1 MMKKDRMIGKIRY
14 AGYLLIVMQ
23 GLVIALL
30 AIFLLNQQYM
40 NVWRTYPQNNESV
53 TVHLKNVP
61 TEKQRDTQNF
71 LLTSAEEQALFI
83 ARMDL
88 LLNRSGGMD
97 GYKFGVYGN
106 TDEPSAELSFLNE
119 RILTAADLKTL
130 ISSDDLN
137 STLGVETGSIYSIG
151 DIPGFRFYEHI
162 VLKKLPSLF
171 HDSQTVNGTYVI
183 LGLEGSEAR
192 NSFLQGLADASG
204 LRAEDLLEADSG
216 NAANNMIM
224 RDVLLAFWAAQIFLN
239 VVFFLVVVMKNLSKQ
254 GKLALLG
261 WSRTA
266 FAKEVL
272 GGFFLFSVAVI
283 PVLMLGNSLI
293 AGWERFSFVL
303 LGYWLMASC
312 INVFVVLIE
321 LLISAF
327 VIVMIKPLDAIRGRI
342 PKRTLYALG
351 IFAYLI
357 ISGGLIFCGAYVDQ
371 PMTVISDNARLAKRW
386 ETVSEYQILSDISI
400 GQDAA
405 SFSGGSKELDQDL
418 YNWYSSIADRKGVYL
433 IQTQYYDSE
442 ILAVWQN
449 HQTYSAIPTKPLWLF
464 TMSPNYLA
472 HLGMALDA
480 DTLEAAK
487 SGARVYLIP
496 TGKSDEE
503 KGEISRWLQEADTR
517 SLSDGDIQTL
527 FTQNP
532 TFCFVE
538 YEPDQ
543 AFFTWTTNEENS
555 METNAPVIY
564 VATPQNMKYTET
576 ESLKASGF
584 NGYIKFAD
592 AGAAALC
599 TKEDI
604 LSDFHLT
611 DNELQFTDVHNYIDG
626 LQKEMGTTLM
636 WFGFAF
642 LMLLLILIGLLMTLA
657 AVFRVAN
664 QERINV
670 KKFLGF
676 SFLQMY
682 SSPMLLLSALI
693 VLELM
698 AMLMMGSK
706 FGLLLVVIVSV
717 IQLVIF
723 IRYMAHNE
731 LKNVLADFKGE

>member
-23 GLVIALL
+23 GLGIALL
-30 AIFLLNQQYM
+30 AIFLLNQRYM

-204 LRAEDLLEADSG
+204 LQAEDLLEADSG

-272 GGFFLFSVAVI
+272 GVFSLFSVAVI

-386 ETVSEYQILSDISI
+386 ETVSGYQILSDISI

>member
-1 MMKKDRMIGKIRY
+1 MKRDRMVGKIRY
-14 AGYLLIVMQ
+14 AGYLLVVMQ
-23 GLVIALL
+23 GLFIALS
-30 AIFLLNQQYM
+30 AVFLLDQQYM
-40 NVWRTYPQNNESV
+40 DVWRTYPQNNESV
-53 TVHLKNVP
+53 TVYLKNVP
-61 TEKQRDTQNF
+61 AGRQRDTQNF

-88 LLNRSGGMD
+88 LLNKSGSMD

-130 ISSDDLN
+130 ISSDGLD
-137 STLGVETGSIYSIG
+137 STLGVETGSVYSIG

-162 VLKKLPSLF
+162 VIKKLPGLF
-171 HDSQTVNGTYVI
+171 HDSQTVNGAYVI

-192 NSFLQGLADASG
+192 NSFLQGLVDASG
-204 LRAEDLLEADSG
+204 LQAEELLEADSG
-216 NAANNMIM
+216 SAANNMIM
-224 RDVLLAFWAAQIFLN
+224 RDVLLVFLAAQIFLN

-254 GKLALLG
+254 GKMALLG
-261 WSRTA
+261 WPRTA

-283 PVLMLGNSLI
+283 PALMLGNSLI
-293 AGWERFSFVL
+293 AGWERFSFIL
-303 LGYWLMASC
+303 TGYWLMASC
-312 INVFVVLIE
+312 INVFVVLLE

-327 VIVMIKPLDAIRGRI
+327 VIVMIKPLDAIRGRT

-351 IFAYLI
+351 IFAYLTV
-357 ISGGLIFCGAYVDQ
+357 SGGLIFCGAYVDQ
-371 PMTVISDNARLAKRW
+371 PMAAISDNARLVKRW
-386 ETVSEYQILSDISI
+386 DAVSGYQILKDISI

-418 YNWYSSIADRKGVYL
+418 YNWYSSIADRKGAYL

-442 ILAVWQN
+442 ILAVWQKN
-449 HQTYSAIPTKPLWLF
+449 QTYSAIPTRPLWLF

-472 HLGMALDA
+472 DLGMTLDA
-480 DTLEAAK
+480 DMLEAAK

-496 TGKSDEE
+496 VGKSDEE
-503 KGEISRWLQEADTR
+503 KGNISRWLQEADTR

-543 AFFTWTTNEENS
+543 AFFTWTTDGQSS

-611 DNELQFTDVHNYIDG
+611 DNELRFTDVHNYIDG

-682 SSPMLLLSALI
+682 SSPMLLLSVLI
-693 VLELM
+693 VLELA

-706 FGLLLVVIVSV
+706 FGLLLVMIVSV

-731 LKNVLADFKGE
+731 LKNVLAAFKGSE

>member
-1 MMKKDRMIGKIRY
+1 MMKRNRMIGKIRY

-23 GLVIALL
+23 GLILALL

-40 NVWRTYPQNNESV
+40 NVWRTYPQSNESV
-53 TVHLKNVP
+53 TVYLKNVP
-61 TEKQRDTQNF
+61 AEKQQDTQNY
-71 LLTSAEEQALFI
+71 LLTATDEQALYI

-88 LLNRSGGMD
+88 LLNNSGDMN

-106 TDEPSAELSFLNE
+106 ADEQSAELSFLNE
-119 RILTAADLKTL
+119 CILTGADLNVL
-130 ISSDDLN
+130 INSDDPN

-171 HDSQTVNGTYVI
+171 DDSQTVNGTYVI
-183 LGLEGSEAR
+183 LGLESKEAR
-192 NSFLQGLADASG
+192 SSFLQGLADASG
-204 LRAEDLLEADSG
+204 LQEDTLLEAGSG
-216 NAANNMIM
+216 NAANNLVM
-224 RDVLLAFWAAQIFLN
+224 RDVLLAFLAAQIFLN
-239 VVFFLVVVMKNLSKQ
+239 VVFFIVIVMKNLPKQ

-272 GGFFLFSVAVI
+272 GGFFLFSVVAV
-283 PVLMLGNSLI
+283 PVLMLGNSLV
-293 AGWERFSFVL
+293 AGWERFSLVL

-312 INVFVVLIE
+312 INVLVVLLE

-327 VIVMIKPLDAIRGRI
+327 VIVIIKPLDAIRGRI
-342 PKRTLYALG
+342 PKKTLYVLG
-351 IFAYLI
+351 IFAYLM

-371 PMTVISDNARLAKRW
+371 PIASISDNARLAKRW
-386 ETVSEYQILSDISI
+386 EAVSRYQILSDISV

-405 SFSGGSKELDQDL
+405 SFSGSSKELDQDL
-418 YNWYSSIADRKGVYL
+418 YNWYSSIADTTGVYL
-433 IQTQYYDSE
+433 IQTQYYDSK
-442 ILAVWQN
+442 ILAAWQSN
-449 HQTYSAIPTKPLWLF
+449 RTYSSTPTKPVWLF

-472 HLGMALDA
+472 DLGMTLAA
-480 DTLEAAK
+480 DTLESAK
-487 SGARVYLIP
+487 NGVRVYLIP
-496 TGKSDEE
+496 AGMSDEE
-503 KGEISRWLQEADTR
+503 KEHISKWLQEADTR
-517 SLSDGDIQTL
+517 SLSDGDIQTI

-532 TFCFVE
+532 SFCFVE

-543 AFFTWTTNEENS
+543 AFFTWTTDKQNS
-555 METNAPVIY
+555 METNMPVINL
-564 VATPQNMKYTET
+564 ATPQNMKYTET
-576 ESLKASGF
+576 ESPKASGF
-584 NGYIKFAD
+584 NGYIKFVD
-592 AGAAALC
+592 AQTATLC
-599 TKEDI
+599 TKADT

-611 DNELQFTDVHNYIDG
+611 DNELRFTDVHNYIDG

-636 WFGFAF
+636 WFGLVF
-642 LMLLLILIGLLMTLA
+642 LMLLLIVIGLLVTLA

-682 SSPMLLLSALI
+682 GRPMLLLSVLI
-693 VLELM
+693 ALELA
-698 AMLMMGSK
+698 AMLVMGSK
-706 FGLLLVVIVSV
+706 FGLLLVIMVSV

-723 IRYMAHNE
+723 MKYMAHNE
-731 LKNVLADFKGE
+731 LKNVLAAFKGE